1 MDRTEKEKMIASLH
15 RVFEDTTIVVVTRYS
30 GMTVAEM
37 GQLRSQMRQAGA
49 RFQVTKNRLARRAL
63 EGTRFTSLD
72 GLFKGPTAIA
82 FSNDP
87 VAAAK
92 AAVTYAKTNEKLVVV
107 GGALGAE
114 SLDAQAVKAL
124 AALPSLDELR
134 GRIVGLLNAPATR
147 VAMVLAAP
155 AGQLARVLDARGRQ
169 EAAA

>member
-1 MDRTEKEKMIASLH
+1 MDRTEKEKMVASLH
-15 RVFEDTTIVVVTRYS
+15 RVFEDTTIVVVTQYS

-37 GQLRSQMRQAGA
+37 GHLRSQMRQAGA

-82 FSNDP
+82 FSKDP